1 MPVTGGLHAHD
12 ADNVTHLSSDGA
24 LRKAAHIILRDGAP
38 AVSIELML
46 REGQWRIDG
55 DLEGRKLSATLPIG
69 AKPGNWV
76 EQALAIRKILAQ
88 ENPVGAEHTLAMW
101 TPSRP
106 AELVDMQTKVLA
118 KTSADEFAARITV
131 PRFESDVVLDRH
143 TGMPTSAEI
152 PRGEQ
157 TIHMQRVHIRGTF

>member
-1 MPVTGGLHAHD
+1 MTQ
-12 ADNVTHLSSDGA
+12 LSSDGD
-24 LRKAAHIILRDGAP
+24 LGKAAHLILRDGAP
-38 AVSIELML
+38 AVNIELRL
-46 REGQWRIDG
+46 RDSQWRIEG
-55 DLEGRKLSATLPIG
+55 ELEGRKLSATLPIG

-88 ENPVGAEHTLAMW
+88 ENPIGAEHTLAMW

-106 AELVDMQTKVLA
+106 AELVDMHTKVLA
-118 KTSADEFAARITV
+118 KTSADEFSARITV
-131 PRFESDVVLDRH
+131 PRFESDVVLDRE